1 MDVRVQNS
9 LETSQK
15 KSPLADFIDSQA
27 SKIQEIIPK
36 ETVNIDRFLQ
46 SAKLAIFNPKTP
58 LLAQCDPLSIY
69 RSLKE
74 AAQYGLEIGGVLGQ
88 AYLIPYNES
97 FSDGKGGWKK
107 TMTCHFQI
115 GYKGLIA
122 LARRSK
128 TIKTISVECVYEND
142 TFEVQLGSGRTIIH
156 TFNLSKERGDVIGY
170 YCMVE
175 LQNEGIQ
182 FAAMTKKQVEDH
194 RDKFSKAY
202 KKDDKE
208 SNWNK
213 NFDSMALKTC
223 VIKALKLCPISIEA
237 LEAVR
242 NEEAGETNCENV
254 TPQKSSTQQNKKS
267 VSVENKVDVETAQI
281 VDFDDDGIDAAF
293 DQQAMQHE
301 HGTPVDLF

>member
-1 MDVRVQNS
+1 MDIREQKGI
-9 LETSQK
+9 QK
-15 KSPLADFIDSQA
+15 KQPVNTLADFIDSQVD
-27 SKIQEIIPK
+27 SIKSVIPK
-36 ETVNIDRFLQ
+36 ETINIDRFLQ
-46 SAKLAIFNPKTP
+46 SAKLTIFNPKTP
-58 LLAQCDPLSIY
+58 LLAQCDPTSIY

-88 AYLIPYNES
+88 SYLIPYNES

-115 GYKGLIA
+115 GYKGLIT

-128 TIKTISVECVYEND
+128 TIKTISVECVCEND

-156 TFNLSKERGDVIGY
+156 SFNLSKERGDVVGY

-175 LQNEGIQ
+175 LQNDGIQ
-182 FAAMTKKQVEDH
+182 FSVMTKKQVEDH

-242 NEEAGETNCENV
+242 NEEVGETDYENV

-267 VSVENKVDVETAQI
+267 VSIENKVDVETAQI
-281 VDFDDDGIDAAF
+281 VDFDDGGIDAAF